1 MQYAGVLLILC
12 FLGAQLYFAIFPF
25 SGHPSAKNFFSA
37 YITVPLFIIDYFL
50 YKVCLFKLPLG

>member
-37 YITVPLFIIDYFL
+37 YITVPLFIIDYFV